1 LANLLIY
8 DVVCPSIVLE
18 EGIKVRFLS
27 HNGDSNV
34 PHIANLL
41 TSILIYYPEIAT
53 INLDPKTQIIKFTF
67 YLQNIIS
74 QDTIRSIE
82 NYLHQSLE
90 AYYYLENTNITVS
103 SFAFKQLDSF
113 TILEF
118 RRDVQSLSQKEIA
131 LIIALLKELGAFLL
145 TDEDDDLLL
154 DDTTLH
160 EELISYMLENV
171 KQKQANIELIAL
183 RDEGKVLV
191 YNK

>member
-1 LANLLIY
+1 M
-8 DVVCPSIVLE
+8 
-18 EGIKVRFLS
+18 GFLNY
-27 HNGDSNV
+27 NGDSSV

-67 YLQNIIS
+67 YLKSIIS
-74 QDTIRSIE
+74 PGQIKTLE
-82 NYLHQSLE
+82 NYLHQSLD
-90 AYYYLENTNITVS
+90 AYYYLENTSVAVS
-103 SFAFKQLDSF
+103 SFFFEQLDSF

-118 RRDVQSLSQKEIA
+118 QRDVQSLSQKEVA
-131 LIIALLKELGAFLL
+131 LIIALLKEELGAFLV
-145 TDEDDDLLL
+145 TDEDDDLLV

-160 EELISYMLENV
+160 EELISYMLENA